1 MSKVV
6 AAASEGVMAVFTHSD
21 FAASNLC
28 LPTHFD
34 LQILNLVAYLN
45 ILRSQ

>member
-6 AAASEGVMAVFTHSD
+6 EAAAKGIMAVFTHSD

-34 LQILNLVAYLN
+34 LQFFTLVACLN